1 MVKQI
6 KVQTT
11 TLSSKGQVVLPEEVR
26 QRLNLK
32 EGDKFLVIAAD
43 DSVLLKAV
51 NPITKEE
58 FNKMLEKTSAAAR
71 RADITKEDLKEAIK
85 KARNA

>member
-1 MVKQI
+1 MAKQI

-11 TLSSKGQVVLPEEVR
+11 TLSSKGQIVLPEEVR

-32 EGDKFLVIAAD
+32 EGDKFLVIAQGD
-43 DSVLLKAV
+43 TVLLKAV

-58 FNKMLEKTSAAAR
+58 FNKMLDKTTAAVKR
-71 RADITKEDLKEAIK
+71 SGITPKDLLNK
-85 KARNA
+85 KVFK